1 MALHNLGINI
11 KNDLRRNGKLTL
23 EQINDILS
31 ANFQLKLNAYKLYH
45 ILTSLF
51 LYREL
56 IISFIIRLTSAW
68 KANFSAF
75 SLSSFI
81 CATFKPSSLMA
92 SSSLWTASSS
102 VFEPSLLLPTSS
114 STVGGSVSVFSSVFS
129 SSAKQRAKK
138 WTKKL
143 VQTHVKYD
151 HKFNTVCPIRFLSC

>member
-1 MALHNLGINI
+1 MHTCSKGKLEVAIGVGTNP
-11 KNDLRRNGKLTL
+11 RNGETENKNIAKKFCST
-23 EQINDILS
+23 
-31 ANFQLKLNAYKLYH
+31 F
-45 ILTSLF
+45 LTSLF

-81 CATFKPSSLMA
+81 CATFNPSSLIA

-102 VFEPSLLLPTSS
+102 VLEPSLLFPTSS

-129 SSAKQRAKK
+129 SSAKQRAEQK
-138 WTKKL
+138 WTQIIL
-143 VQTHVKYD
+143 
-151 HKFNTVCPIRFLSC
+151 F